1 MGVNQGVSPGGG
13 KRTRLLA
20 IVGPTAAGKTEVS
33 VEVALRVG
41 GEIVSA
47 DSMQVYRGMDIG
59 TAKPTPQ
66 ERRGVPH
73 HLIDLFAP
81 DHPFSVAEFQSLARR
96 AIEDI
101 AGRGRLPMLVGGTG
115 LYVQAVTEDFRF
127 RPPEGDAELR
137 RNLVAL
143 AEVEGPEALHGRLQQ
158 VDPAA
163 AERIHPHDRR
173 RVVRALEVYLLTG
186 HPIGAERGSAGPYDL
201 LPVGLGMGRSALYR
215 RIDARVEAMIHAG
228 WLREVRE
235 LLEAGYGPELY
246 AMQALGYRELVS
258 HLRGELVLGE
268 AVALIQRNTRRF
280 AKRQLTWFRRDSR
293 IRWIPV
299 GEDRD
304 IQDVVADIVRLV
316 EGKWGR
322 V

>member
-1 MGVNQGVSPGGG
+1 MGMNRGAKPGGG
-13 KRTRLLA
+13 KGTRLLT
-20 IVGPTAAGKTEVS
+20 IVGPTAVGKTEVS
-33 VEVALRVG
+33 VEVARRVG

-47 DSMQVYRGMDIG
+47 DSMQVYCGMDIG
-59 TAKPTPQ
+59 TAKPTSP

-115 LYVQAVTEDFRF
+115 LYVQAVTEDFHF
-127 RPPEGDAELR
+127 SPLEGDADLR
-137 RNLVAL
+137 RKLAAL
-143 AEVEGPEALHGRLQQ
+143 AEVEGPDALHSRLRKA
-158 VDPAA
+158 DPAA
-163 AERIHPHDRR
+163 AERIHAHDRR
-173 RVVRALEVYLLTG
+173 RVVRALEVCLLTG
-186 HPIGAERGSAGPYDL
+186 HPVALERGSAGAYDL
-201 LPVGLGMGRSALYR
+201 LPVGLEIERPALYR
-215 RIDARVEAMIHAG
+215 RIDARVEAMIDAG

-246 AMQALGYRELVS
+246 AMQALGYRELIS
-258 HLRGELVLGE
+258 HLRGEVALGE
-268 AVALIQRNTRRF
+268 AVALIQRNTRRY

-293 IRWIPV
+293 IRWIPA

-304 IQDVVADIVRLV
+304 IKDVVADIVRLV